1 MKYRPGRFLPK
12 TLFGRILLAMF
23 CGLLAVQAV
32 GVWLMLE
39 DRARFGER
47 LLGEYVAQRIAGI
60 LGILDDAQPAERV
73 RLVRALS
80 TAPIRLSLD
89 ETWNA
94 GVLEDSED
102 AKAFMSRL
110 GRELERPLRL
120 QVLSIRSVE
129 RRGERRLRDDPS
141 LPSRG
146 EFAESG
152 PPKRESGEG
161 GPHKREF
168 AEGGPHR
175 REFGEGGPPDRLE
188 RPGRGGRGPFLVV
201 TGQAL
206 LTDATVV
213 TFRRALPQP
222 SLEWPIRA
230 LVLLAVLGLFVAF
243 VAGWALRKV
252 TRPLASLADAAS
264 GLARDLNRPPLP
276 ETGPQEVARAAQAFN
291 AMQKDLRRY
300 LETRAH
306 ALAGVSHDLR
316 LPLTRLRLRLE
327 RLPEGELRTKIGEDI
342 AEMDAMIRSTLEYLS
357 AGSAA
362 EKPVRL
368 NLNALLEGVVED
380 MEPLGSRITVHGEAT
395 APILAQPQAI
405 RRCLANLLENAR
417 RYGSEEIDLRVV
429 DSADA
434 VEIRVEDRGPGI
446 PEDDRD
452 RVFEPYVRLEA
463 SRARHTG
470 GTGLGLAIARA
481 IARASG
487 GDIALETRP
496 GGGLSAV
503 LRLPRRAEE
512 KVQTPET
519 VLVPVHKPP

>member
-1 MKYRPGRFLPK
+1 MRLLPK
-12 TLFGRILLAMF
+12 TLFGRILVAMF
-23 CGLLAVQAV
+23 GGLLAVQSV

-60 LGILDDAQPAERV
+60 LVILDDAQPAERV

-80 TAPIRLSLD
+80 TAPVRLSLD
-89 ETWNA
+89 EQWHV
-94 GVLEDSED
+94 GDRDESES
-102 AKAFMSRL
+102 AKAFV
-110 GRELERPLRL
+110 GRIDREVERPMSL
-120 QVLSIRSVE
+120 QVLSIRTVD
-129 RRGERRLRDDPS
+129 RRSENRQRDDAGAVA
-141 LPSRG
+141 R
-146 EFAESG
+146 
-152 PPKRESGEG
+152 RESGEALAA
-161 GPHKREF
+161 RV
-168 AEGGPHR
+168 
-175 REFGEGGPPDRLE
+175 E
-188 RPGRGGRGPFLVV
+188 RPGRGMRGPFLVV
-201 TGQAL
+201 TGQAR
-206 LTDATVV
+206 LTDGAVV

-230 LVLLAVLGLFVAF
+230 LALLAVLGLFVAF

-291 AMQKDLRRY
+291 AMQRDLRRY

-327 RLPEGELRTKIGEDI
+327 RLPEGELRAKIEDDL
-342 AEMDAMIRSTLEYLS
+342 AEMDAMIGSTLEYLG

-362 EKPVRL
+362 EKTVRL

-380 MEPLGSRITVHGEAT
+380 MEPLGARITVSGEAS

-417 RYGSEEIDLRVV
+417 RYGGAEIDLRIK
-429 DSADA
+429 DEGGT
-434 VEIRVEDRGPGI
+434 VEMRVEDRGPGI
-446 PEDDRD
+446 PVADME

-481 IARASG
+481 IARANG
-487 GDIALETRP
+487 GDIALEART
-496 GGGLSAV
+496 GGGLAAV

-512 KVQTPET
+512 KAVPPEN
-519 VLVPVHKPP
+519 VLVPVQK

>member
-1 MKYRPGRFLPK
+1 MKYVPGRFLPK

-60 LGILDDAQPAERV
+60 IGILEDAQPAERT

-89 ETWNA
+89 EAWHA
-94 GVLEDSED
+94 GDLEDSDD
-102 AKAFMSRL
+102 AKAFTSRL
-110 GRELERPLRL
+110 GRELERPMRL

-129 RRGERRLRDDPS
+129 RRDRKLR
-141 LPSRG
+141 
-146 EFAESG
+146 E
-152 PPKRESGEG
+152 EG
-161 GPHKREF
+161 GP
-168 AEGGPHR
+168 R
-175 REFGEGGPPDRLE
+175 RETPEAGSPRRDFGEGSPPDRLE

-201 TGQAL
+201 TGQAM
-206 LTDATVV
+206 LTDGTVV

-291 AMQKDLRRY
+291 AMQKDLRRH

-327 RLPEGELRTKIGEDI
+327 RLPEGELRTKIEEDI
-342 AEMDAMIRSTLEYLS
+342 GEMDAMIRSTLEYLS

-368 NLNALLEGVVED
+368 NLNSLLDGVVED
-380 MEPLGSRITVHGEAT
+380 MEPLGAKISKHGEAS

-405 RRCLANLLENAR
+405 RRCLSNLLENAR
-417 RYGSEEIDLRVV
+417 RYGGEEIDLRIL
-429 DSADA
+429 DSADE

-463 SRARHTG
+463 SRAKHTG

-481 IARASG
+481 IARANG
-487 GDIALETRP
+487 GDITLETRM
-496 GGGLSAV
+496 GGGLAAV
-503 LRLPRRAEE
+503 LRLPRRADE
-512 KVQTPET
+512 KPPAADN
-519 VLVPVHKPP
+519 VLVPVHKFP

>member
-1 MKYRPGRFLPK
+1 MKYLPK

-23 CGLLAVQAV
+23 CGLLAVQSV

-60 LGILDDAQPAERV
+60 LVILDDAQPAERE

-80 TAPIRLSLD
+80 TAPVRLSLEEPWHVGERD
-89 ETWNA
+89 E
-94 GVLEDSED
+94 SEETR
-102 AKAFMSRL
+102 AFVARIDKEIERRL
-110 GRELERPLRL
+110 PV

-129 RRGERRLRDDPS
+129 RRGESRRRDEP
-141 LPSRG
+141 G
-146 EFAESG
+146 TETA
-152 PPKRESGEG
+152 PP
-161 GPHKREF
+161 
-168 AEGGPHR
+168 
-175 REFGEGGPPDRLE
+175 E
-188 RPGRGGRGPFLVV
+188 RFERQARMMRGPFLVV
-201 TGQAL
+201 TGQAR
-206 LTDATVV
+206 LTDGAVV

-230 LVLLAVLGLFVAF
+230 LALLAVLGLFVAF

-291 AMQKDLRRY
+291 AMQRDLHRY

-327 RLPEGELRTKIGEDI
+327 RLPEGELRSKIEDDI
-342 AEMDAMIRSTLEYLS
+342 AEMDAMIGSTLEYLG

-380 MEPLGSRITVHGEAT
+380 MEPLGAKITVHGEAS

-417 RYGSEEIDLRVV
+417 RYGGANIDLQVRDKGEAV
-429 DSADA
+429 D
-434 VEIRVEDRGPGI
+434 IRVEDRGPGI
-446 PEDDRD
+446 PDADRE

-481 IARASG
+481 IARANG
-487 GDIALETRP
+487 GDIALEARA
-496 GGGLSAV
+496 GGGLAAV
-503 LRLPRRAEE
+503 LRLPRRREDKPAPVEN
-512 KVQTPET
+512 
-519 VLVPVHKPP
+519 VLVPIHKSA

>member
-1 MKYRPGRFLPK
+1 MKYLPK

-60 LGILDDAQPAERV
+60 LGILDDAPPAERQ

-89 ETWNA
+89 EPWQE
-94 GVLEDSED
+94 GGLEESED
-102 AKAFMSRL
+102 ARAFLSRI
-110 GRELERPLRL
+110 GRETERPMRL
-120 QVLSIRSVE
+120 QVLSIRSIE
-129 RRGERRLRDDPS
+129 RRGERVRDEGAATKRDPAEGPQPDRFERS
-141 LPSRG
+141 ERG
-146 EFAESG
+146 ERFD
-152 PPKRESGEG
+152 RG
-161 GPHKREF
+161 GR
-168 AEGGPHR
+168 G
-175 REFGEGGPPDRLE
+175 
-188 RPGRGGRGPFLVV
+188 GGRGPFLVV
-201 TGQAL
+201 TGQCL
-206 LTDATVV
+206 LTDGTVV

-252 TRPLASLADAAS
+252 TRPLASLANAAS

-291 AMQKDLRRY
+291 AMQRDLRRY

-327 RLPEGELRTKIGEDI
+327 RLPEGELRSQIEGDI

-357 AGSAA
+357 AGSGA

-380 MEPLGSRITVHGEAT
+380 MEPLGARISVHGEAS

-417 RYGSEEIDLRVV
+417 RYGGESIDMRVAE
-429 DSADA
+429 SADA

-446 PEDDRD
+446 PAADRD

-463 SRARHTG
+463 SRAKHTG

-481 IARASG
+481 IARANG
-487 GDIALETRP
+487 GDIALEDRT
-496 GGGLSAV
+496 GGGLAAV
-503 LRLPRRAEE
+503 LRLPRRVDE
-512 KVQTPET
+512 KPPAAVDT
-519 VLVPVHKPP
+519 VLVPVHKLP

>member
-1 MKYRPGRFLPK
+1 MRFLPK

-23 CGLLAVQAV
+23 CGLLAVQSV

-60 LGILDDAQPAERV
+60 LVILDDAQPPERV

-80 TAPIRLSLD
+80 TAPVRLSLD
-89 ETWNA
+89 EAWQA
-94 GVLEDSED
+94 GGQDESED
-102 AKAFMSRL
+102 TKAFV
-110 GRELERPLRL
+110 GRIDREIERPMPL
-120 QVLSIRSVE
+120 QVLSIRTVD
-129 RRGERRLRDDPS
+129 RRSE
-141 LPSRG
+141 SRQ
-146 EFAESG
+146 
-152 PPKRESGEG
+152 RENTEG
-161 GPHKREF
+161 STSE
-168 AEGGPHR
+168 
-175 REFGEGGPPDRLE
+175 RLE
-188 RPGRGGRGPFLVV
+188 RQGRPMRGPFLVV
-201 TGQAL
+201 TGQAR
-206 LTDATVV
+206 LTDGAIV

-230 LVLLAVLGLFVAF
+230 LALLAVLGLFVAF

-291 AMQKDLRRY
+291 AMQRDLRRY

-327 RLPEGELRTKIGEDI
+327 RLPEGELRSKIEEDL
-342 AEMDAMIRSTLEYLS
+342 AEMDAMIGSTLEYLG

-362 EKPVRL
+362 EKSVRL
-368 NLNALLEGVVED
+368 NVNALLEAIVED
-380 MEPLGSRITVHGEAT
+380 MEPLGARITVLGRAST
-395 APILAQPQAI
+395 PLLAQPQAI

-417 RYGSEEIDLRVV
+417 RYGGADIDLQVK
-429 DSADA
+429 DAGDA

-446 PEDDRD
+446 PDADME

-481 IARASG
+481 IARANG
-487 GDIALETRP
+487 GEISLEART
-496 GGGLSAV
+496 GGGLAAV
-503 LRLPRRAEE
+503 LRLPRRSEDKAP
-512 KVQTPET
+512 KVEN
-519 VLVPVHKPP
+519 VLVPIHKSA

>member
-1 MKYRPGRFLPK
+1 MKYLPRRFLPK

-94 GVLEDSED
+94 EVLDDSED

-120 QVLSIRSVE
+120 QVLSIRSVD

-141 LPSRG
+141 QPSRR
-146 EFAESG
+146 ELAESG
-152 PPKRESGEG
+152 PPERV
-161 GPHKREF
+161 
-168 AEGGPHR
+168 
-175 REFGEGGPPDRLE
+175 E

-201 TGQAL
+201 TGQAQ
-206 LTDATVV
+206 LTDGTVV

-230 LVLLAVLGLFVAF
+230 LVLLAVLGLFVAC

-300 LETRAH
+300 IETRAH

-327 RLPEGELRTKIGEDI
+327 RLPDDELRTKIEEDI

-380 MEPLGSRITVHGEAT
+380 MEPLGARITVHGEAA
-395 APILAQPQAI
+395 APIFAQPQAI

-417 RYGSEEIDLRVV
+417 RYGSEDIDLRVA
-429 DSADA
+429 DSDDA

-446 PEDDRD
+446 PEADRD

-487 GDIALETRP
+487 GDIGLETRP

-503 LRLPRRAEE
+503 LRLPRRADE
-512 KVQTPET
+512 KAQTPET
-519 VLVPVHKPP
+519 VLVPIHKLT

>member
-1 MKYRPGRFLPK
+1 MKFLPK
-12 TLFGRILLAMF
+12 TLFGRSLLAMF
-23 CGLLAVQAV
+23 GGLLAVQSV

-60 LGILDDAQPAERV
+60 LVILDDAQTAERS

-89 ETWNA
+89 EAWHEGDRDKT
-94 GVLEDSED
+94 DD
-102 AKAFMSRL
+102 AKAFV
-110 GRELERPLRL
+110 GRIEREIDRPLKL
-120 QVLSIRSVE
+120 QVLSIRNVE
-129 RRGERRLRDDPS
+129 RRGEGRQRDEFGAGRRPE
-141 LPSRG
+141 G
-146 EFAESG
+146 
-152 PPKRESGEG
+152 GEG
-161 GPHKREF
+161 ATPERMV
-168 AEGGPHR
+168 
-175 REFGEGGPPDRLE
+175 DRAV
-188 RPGRGGRGPFLVV
+188 RPGRGMRGAFLVV
-201 TGQAL
+201 TGQAR
-206 LTDATVV
+206 LTDGTIV

-230 LVLLAVLGLFVAF
+230 LALLGVLGLFVAF

-291 AMQKDLRRY
+291 AMQRDLRRY

-327 RLPEGELRTKIGEDI
+327 RLPEGDLRAKMEEDL
-342 AEMDAMIRSTLEYLS
+342 AEMDSMIGSTLEYLG
-357 AGSAA
+357 AGSGA
-362 EKPVRL
+362 EKAVRL
-368 NLNALLEGVVED
+368 NLNALLEAVVED
-380 MEPLGSRITVHGEAT
+380 LEPLGARISVQGEAV
-395 APILAQPQAI
+395 APIVAQPQAI
-405 RRCLANLLENAR
+405 RRCLSNLLENAR
-417 RYGSEEIDLRVV
+417 RYAGDEISLKIDDHGGR
-429 DSADA
+429 

-446 PEDDRD
+446 PAADME

-463 SRARHTG
+463 SRAKHTG

-481 IARASG
+481 IARANG
-487 GDIALETRP
+487 GEVTLEARP

-503 LRLPRRAEE
+503 LTLPRRAEE
-512 KVQTPET
+512 KPAPVEP
-519 VLVPVHKPP
+519 VLVPVHKSP

>member
-1 MKYRPGRFLPK
+1 MRGLGKYLPK

-23 CGLLAVQAV
+23 CGLLAVQSV

-39 DRARFGER
+39 DRGRFGER

-60 LGILDDAQPAERV
+60 LVILEEAPPAERV

-80 TAPIRLSLD
+80 TAPVRLSLD
-89 ETWNA
+89 ESWHS
-94 GVLEDSED
+94 GDLDVSEE
-102 AKAFMSRL
+102 AKAFV
-110 GRELERPLRL
+110 GRIDKEIERRMPV

-129 RRGERRLRDDPS
+129 RRGEGRRRL
-141 LPSRG
+141 
-146 EFAESG
+146 ESG
-152 PPKRESGEG
+152 TEAAPP
-161 GPHKREF
+161 
-168 AEGGPHR
+168 
-175 REFGEGGPPDRLE
+175 E
-188 RPGRGGRGPFLVV
+188 RIEHQGRMMRGPFLVV
-201 TGQAL
+201 TGQAR
-206 LTDATVV
+206 LTDGTVV

-230 LVLLAVLGLFVAF
+230 LALLAVLGLFVAC

-291 AMQKDLRRY
+291 AMQRDLRRY

-327 RLPEGELRTKIGEDI
+327 RLPEGELRSKIEDDL
-342 AEMDAMIRSTLEYLS
+342 AEMDAMIGSTLEYLG
-357 AGSAA
+357 AGAAA

-380 MEPLGSRITVHGEAT
+380 MEPLGARITVHGEAA

-417 RYGSEEIDLRVV
+417 RYGGAEIDLRVK
-429 DSADA
+429 DEGDT
-434 VEIRVEDRGPGI
+434 VEMRVEDRGPGI
-446 PEDDRD
+446 PAADME

-481 IARASG
+481 IARANG
-487 GDIALETRP
+487 GDIALEARA
-496 GGGLSAV
+496 GGGLAAV

-512 KVQTPET
+512 KSPTVET
-519 VLVPVHKPP
+519 VPAPVHKLT

>member
-1 MKYRPGRFLPK
+1 MKFLPK

-32 GVWLMLE
+32 GVWLMLD

-47 LLGEYVAQRIAGI
+47 LIGEYVAQRIAGI
-60 LGILDDAQPAERV
+60 LGILDDAQSAERV

-89 ETWNA
+89 EPWRE
-94 GVLEDSED
+94 GGEEGSED
-102 AKAFMSRL
+102 ARTFASRIS
-110 GRELERPLRL
+110 RELERPIRL
-120 QVLSIRSVE
+120 QVLSIGSVE
-129 RRGERRLRDDPS
+129 RRPEGRPREEAG
-141 LPSRG
+141 LPSR
-146 EFAESG
+146 
-152 PPKRESGEG
+152 REAGEG
-161 GPHKREF
+161 GHPER
-168 AEGGPHR
+168 A
-175 REFGEGGPPDRLE
+175 D
-188 RPGRGGRGPFLVV
+188 RPGRGNRGPYLVV

-206 LTDATVV
+206 LNDGAVV

-222 SLEWPIRA
+222 SLEWPMRA

-291 AMQKDLRRY
+291 AMQRDLRRY

-327 RLPEGELRTKIGEDI
+327 RLPEGELRSRIEEDI
-342 AEMDAMIRSTLEYLS
+342 AEMDAMIGSTLEYLG

-362 EKPVRL
+362 EKAVRL

-380 MEPLGSRITVHGEAT
+380 MEPLGAHITLHGEAA

-417 RYGSEEIDLRVV
+417 RYGGENIDLRVI

-434 VEIRVEDRGPGI
+434 IEIRVEDRGPGI
-446 PEDDRD
+446 PAADFD

-481 IARASG
+481 IARANG
-487 GDIALETRP
+487 GDIVLQARP
-496 GGGLSAV
+496 GGGLSAIV
-503 LRLPRRAEE
+503 RLPRRSEE
-512 KVQTPET
+512 KAPVAEN
-519 VLVPVHKPP
+519 VLVPVHKSP

>member
-1 MKYRPGRFLPK
+1 MMYLPK

-23 CGLLAVQAV
+23 CGLLAVQSV

-39 DRARFGER
+39 DRARLGER

-60 LGILDDAQPAERV
+60 LGVLDNSPPAERQ
-73 RLVRALS
+73 RLGRALS
-80 TAPIRLSLD
+80 TALIRLSLD
-89 ETWNA
+89 EAWRED
-94 GVLEDSED
+94 GLEESVD
-102 AKAFMSRL
+102 ARAFVTRIA
-110 GRELERPLRL
+110 REVERPMRI

-129 RRGERRLRDDPS
+129 TRQRDEAGVAGPS
-141 LPSRG
+141 
-146 EFAESG
+146 EA
-152 PPKRESGEG
+152 GEG
-161 GPHKREF
+161 GFFE
-168 AEGGPHR
+168 
-175 REFGEGGPPDRLE
+175 RLD
-188 RPGRGGRGPFLVV
+188 RPGRNNRGPYLVV
-201 TGQAL
+201 TGQARL
-206 LTDATVV
+206 SDGGVV

-222 SLEWPIRA
+222 SLEWPLRA
-230 LVLLAVLGLFVAF
+230 MLLLAVLGLFVAF
-243 VAGWALRKV
+243 VAGWALRRV

-327 RLPEGELRTKIGEDI
+327 RLPEGELRSKIEDDI
-342 AEMDAMIRSTLEYLS
+342 AEMDAMIGSTLEYLG

-362 EKPVRL
+362 EKPVKL

-380 MEPLGSRITVHGEAT
+380 MEPLGARIAVHGEAA
-395 APILAQPQAI
+395 APLLAQPQAI

-417 RYGSEEIDLRVV
+417 RYGGGDIDLRVV

-446 PEDDRD
+446 PEADHD

-481 IARASG
+481 IARANG
-487 GDIALETRP
+487 GDIVLQARA
-496 GGGLSAV
+496 GGGLSAI
-503 LRLPRRAEE
+503 LRLPRRPEE
-512 KVQTPET
+512 KPPGIET
-519 VLVPVHKPP
+519 VLVPVPKLP

>member
-1 MKYRPGRFLPK
+1 MKYLPK

-23 CGLLAVQAV
+23 CGLLAVQSV
-32 GVWLMLE
+32 GVWLMLD

-60 LGILDDAQPAERV
+60 LGILDDAQPAERQ

-89 ETWNA
+89 EAWHQGGIA
-94 GVLEDSED
+94 ESDD
-102 AKAFMSRL
+102 AKAFVSRIA
-110 GRELERPLRL
+110 RELERPIRL
-120 QVLSIRSVE
+120 QVLSIRSVD
-129 RRGERRLRDDPS
+129 RRGGGHPREDAGLPGRR
-141 LPSRG
+141 
-146 EFAESG
+146 EI
-152 PPKRESGEG
+152 GEG
-161 GPHKREF
+161 SFPE
-168 AEGGPHR
+168 
-175 REFGEGGPPDRLE
+175 RLE
-188 RPGRGGRGPFLVV
+188 RPGRGNRGPYLVV

-206 LTDATVV
+206 LADGIVV

-222 SLEWPIRA
+222 SLEWPMRA

-276 ETGPQEVARAAQAFN
+276 ETGPLEVARAAQAFN

-327 RLPEGELRTKIGEDI
+327 RLPEGELRSKIEEDI
-342 AEMDAMIRSTLEYLS
+342 AEMDAMIGSTLEYLG
-357 AGSAA
+357 AGSAT
-362 EKPVRL
+362 EKAVRL

-380 MEPLGSRITVHGEAT
+380 MEPLGARITVHGEAG
-395 APILAQPQAI
+395 APVLAQPQAI

-417 RYGSEEIDLRVV
+417 RYGGGEIDLRVV
-429 DSADA
+429 DSAEA
-434 VEIRVEDRGPGI
+434 VDIRVEDRGPGI
-446 PEDDRD
+446 PEADHD

-481 IARASG
+481 IARANG
-487 GDIALETRP
+487 GDIALEARA
-496 GGGLSAV
+496 GGGLCAI
-503 LRLPRRAEE
+503 LHLPRRREE
-512 KVQTPET
+512 KPPGVDT
-519 VLVPVHKPP
+519 VLVPVHKLP

>member
-1 MKYRPGRFLPK
+1 MRLLPK

-60 LGILDDAQPAERV
+60 LGILDDAQAAERT
-73 RLVRALS
+73 RLIRALS

-89 ETWNA
+89 EPWQEK
-94 GVLEDSED
+94 GVEDSEE
-102 AKAFMSRL
+102 AKAFVSRI
-110 GRELERPLRL
+110 GREIERPMRL

-129 RRGERRLRDDPS
+129 RRGEG
-141 LPSRG
+141 RG
-146 EFAESG
+146 EGRIREERG
-152 PPKRESGEG
+152 PMG
-161 GPHKREF
+161 
-168 AEGGPHR
+168 R
-175 REFGEGGPPDRLE
+175 REGAEAGAPERPETIERLE
-188 RPGRGGRGPFLVV
+188 RLERADRGERGERGDRFERGGRGPRGPFLVV

-206 LTDATVV
+206 LTDGAVV

-222 SLEWPIRA
+222 SLEWPLRA

-291 AMQKDLRRY
+291 AMQRDLRRY

-327 RLPEGELRTKIGEDI
+327 RLPEGELRDKIEEDI

-357 AGSAA
+357 AGSAT

-368 NLNALLEGVVED
+368 NLNALLEGVAED
-380 MEPLGSRITVHGEAT
+380 MEPLGARITVQGEAT
-395 APILAQPQAI
+395 APVLAQPQAI
-405 RRCLANLLENAR
+405 RRCLSNLLENAR
-417 RYGSEEIDLRVV
+417 RYGGESIDLRVV
-429 DSADA
+429 ESAEWT
-434 VEIRVEDRGPGI
+434 EIRVEDRGPGI
-446 PEDDRD
+446 PEADRD

-463 SRARHTG
+463 SRAKHTG

-481 IARASG
+481 IARANG
-487 GDIALETRP
+487 GEIALETRL
-496 GGGLSAV
+496 GGGLAAV
-503 LRLPRRAEE
+503 LRLPRRVEDKAP
-512 KVQTPET
+512 VVDS
-519 VLVPVHKPP
+519 VLLPVHKLP

>member
-1 MKYRPGRFLPK
+1 MKFLPK

-32 GVWLMLE
+32 GVWLMLD

-60 LGILDDAQPAERV
+60 LGTLNDAQPAERV

-80 TAPIRLSLD
+80 TAPIRLSL
-89 ETWNA
+89 EEAWHQ
-94 GVLEDSED
+94 GEVEVSEG
-102 AKAFMSRL
+102 AKAFESRIA
-110 GRELERPLRL
+110 RELERPMRL

-129 RRGERRLRDDPS
+129 RRPEGRPRDEAGSAPRRS
-141 LPSRG
+141 V
-146 EFAESG
+146 
-152 PPKRESGEG
+152 GEG
-161 GPHKREF
+161 GF
-168 AEGGPHR
+168 
-175 REFGEGGPPDRLE
+175 PDRTDKLE
-188 RPGRGGRGPFLVV
+188 RPGRGGRGPYLVV

-206 LTDATVV
+206 LSDGTVT

-264 GLARDLNRPPLP
+264 GLAQDLNRPPLP
-276 ETGPQEVARAAQAFN
+276 ETGPQEVARAAKAFN
-291 AMQKDLRRY
+291 AMQRDLRRY
-300 LETRAH
+300 LETRAY

-327 RLPEGELRTKIGEDI
+327 RLPEGELRSKIEEDI
-342 AEMDAMIRSTLEYLS
+342 AEMDAMIGSTLEYLG

-380 MEPLGSRITVHGEAT
+380 MEPLGARIKVHGEAT
-395 APILAQPQAI
+395 APIFAQPQAI
-405 RRCLANLLENAR
+405 RRCLSNLLENAR
-417 RYGSEEIDLRVV
+417 RYGGGKIDMRVV
-429 DSADA
+429 DSTGMTE
-434 VEIRVEDRGPGI
+434 VRVEDRGPGI
-446 PEDDRD
+446 PEADFD

-463 SRARHTG
+463 SRAKHTG

-481 IARASG
+481 IARANG
-487 GDIALETRP
+487 GDIVLEARS
-496 GGGLSAV
+496 GGGLSAI
-503 LRLPRRAEE
+503 LRLPRCPEE
-512 KVQTPET
+512 RVDS
-519 VLVPVHKPP
+519 V

>member
-1 MKYRPGRFLPK
+1 MKYLPK

-23 CGLLAVQAV
+23 CGLMAVQSV

-47 LLGEYVAQRIAGI
+47 LLGDYVAQRIAGI
-60 LGILDDAQPAERV
+60 LIILDDAQPAERD

-80 TAPIRLSLD
+80 TAPVRLSLD
-89 ETWNA
+89 EPWQQ
-94 GVLEDSED
+94 GDRDESED
-102 AKAFMSRL
+102 TKAFVARIDK
-110 GRELERPLRL
+110 EIERPMPL
-120 QVLSIRSVE
+120 QVLSIRSVDRRSEHRQRENAENPRPE
-129 RRGERRLRDDPS
+129 RFERQGRLM
-141 LPSRG
+141 
-146 EFAESG
+146 
-152 PPKRESGEG
+152 
-161 GPHKREF
+161 
-168 AEGGPHR
+168 
-175 REFGEGGPPDRLE
+175 
-188 RPGRGGRGPFLVV
+188 RGPLLVV
-201 TGQAL
+201 TGQAR
-206 LTDATVV
+206 LTAGSVV

-230 LVLLAVLGLFVAF
+230 LALLAVLGLFVAF

-291 AMQKDLRRY
+291 AMQRDLRRY

-327 RLPEGELRTKIGEDI
+327 RLPEGELRSKIEEDI
-342 AEMDAMIRSTLEYLS
+342 AEMDAMIGSTLEYLG

-380 MEPLGSRITVHGEAT
+380 MEPLGAHITVHGEAS

-417 RYGSEEIDLRVV
+417 RYGGPNIDLQIK
-429 DSADA
+429 DA
-434 VEIRVEDRGPGI
+434 ATEVEIRVEDRGPGI
-446 PEDDRD
+446 PAADME

-481 IARASG
+481 IARANG
-487 GDIALETRP
+487 GDIALQARA
-496 GGGLSAV
+496 GGGLAAV
-503 LRLPRRAEE
+503 LRLPRRSEE
-512 KVQTPET
+512 KAAPSEN
-519 VLVPVHKPP
+519 VLVPVHKSA

>member
-1 MKYRPGRFLPK
+1 MRYLPK

-23 CGLLAVQAV
+23 CGLLAVQSV

-47 LLGEYVAQRIAGI
+47 FLGEYVAQRIAGI
-60 LGILDDAQPAERV
+60 LGILDDALPAERV

-89 ETWNA
+89 ESWQA
-94 GVLEDSED
+94 GSVEASNE
-102 AKAFMSRL
+102 AKAFMSRIE
-110 GRELERPLRL
+110 REIERPIRL
-120 QVLSIRSVE
+120 QVLSIRSVD
-129 RRGERRLRDDPS
+129 RRGEGRLRDDAGFQA
-141 LPSRG
+141 R
-146 EFAESG
+146 
-152 PPKRESGEG
+152 RES
-161 GPHKREF
+161 
-168 AEGGPHR
+168 AEAAV
-175 REFGEGGPPDRLE
+175 PDRSE
-188 RPGRGGRGPFLVV
+188 RRGRGGRGPFQVV
-201 TGQAL
+201 TGQAQ
-206 LTDATVV
+206 LTDGAVV

-291 AMQKDLRRY
+291 AMQRDLRRY

-327 RLPEGELRTKIGEDI
+327 RLPEGGLRSKIEDDI
-342 AEMDAMIRSTLEYLS
+342 AEMDAMIGSTLEYLS

-362 EKPVRL
+362 EKLVRL

-380 MEPLGSRITVHGEAT
+380 MEPLGARIAVHGEAS
-395 APILAQPQAI
+395 APVLAQPQAI

-417 RYGSEEIDLRVV
+417 RYGGEEIDLEVK
-429 DSADA
+429 DS
-434 VEIRVEDRGPGI
+434 VEEIEIRVEDRGPGI
-446 PEDDRD
+446 PEADME

-463 SRARHTG
+463 SRAKHTG

-481 IARASG
+481 IARAHG
-487 GDIALETRP
+487 GDIALEARP

-512 KVQTPET
+512 KAAAVNN
-519 VLVPVHKPP
+519 VLVPVHKLP

>member
-1 MKYRPGRFLPK
+1 MKYLPK

-23 CGLLAVQAV
+23 CGLLAVQSV

-60 LGILDDAQPAERV
+60 LGVLDDSPPAERQ
-73 RLVRALS
+73 RLGRALS
-80 TAPIRLSLD
+80 TALIRLSLD
-89 ETWNA
+89 EAWRE
-94 GVLEDSED
+94 GGIEESED
-102 AKAFMSRL
+102 ARAFVTRIA
-110 GRELERPLRL
+110 REVERPMRV

-129 RRGERRLRDDPS
+129 RRVEMRPRDEAGVP
-141 LPSRG
+141 G
-146 EFAESG
+146 Q
-152 PPKRESGEG
+152 
-161 GPHKREF
+161 
-168 AEGGPHR
+168 
-175 REFGEGGPPDRLE
+175 REFGENGFPERLD
-188 RPGRGGRGPFLVV
+188 RPGRNNRGPYLVV
-201 TGQAL
+201 TGQARL
-206 LTDATVV
+206 SDGTVV

-222 SLEWPIRA
+222 SLEWPMRA
-230 LVLLAVLGLFVAF
+230 MLLLAVLGLFVAF

-327 RLPEGELRTKIGEDI
+327 RLPEGELRSKIEEDI
-342 AEMDAMIRSTLEYLS
+342 AEMDAMIGSTLEYLS

-362 EKPVRL
+362 EKPVKL

-380 MEPLGSRITVHGEAT
+380 MEPLGARITVHGEAA
-395 APILAQPQAI
+395 APVLAQPQAI

-417 RYGSEEIDLRVV
+417 RYGGGDIELRVV
-429 DSADA
+429 DSADS

-446 PEDDRD
+446 PEADHD

-463 SRARHTG
+463 SRAKHTG

-481 IARASG
+481 IARANG
-487 GDIALETRP
+487 GDIVLEARA
-496 GGGLSAV
+496 GGGLCAI
-503 LRLPRRAEE
+503 LRLPRRPEE
-512 KVQTPET
+512 KPPGIET
-519 VLVPVHKPP
+519 VLVPVPKLP

>member
-1 MKYRPGRFLPK
+1 MMKYFPK

-23 CGLLAVQAV
+23 CGLLAVQSV

-60 LGILDDAQPAERV
+60 LVILDDAQPAERV

-80 TAPIRLSLD
+80 TAPVRLSLD
-89 ETWNA
+89 EPWQ
-94 GVLEDSED
+94 GGGQDESEDS
-102 AKAFMSRL
+102 KAFV
-110 GRELERPLRL
+110 GRIDKEIERPMPL
-120 QVLSIRSVE
+120 QVLSIRSVDRRSESRQRENGESPGPE
-129 RRGERRLRDDPS
+129 RVERQGRPMH
-141 LPSRG
+141 
-146 EFAESG
+146 G
-152 PPKRESGEG
+152 P
-161 GPHKREF
+161 
-168 AEGGPHR
+168 
-175 REFGEGGPPDRLE
+175 L
-188 RPGRGGRGPFLVV
+188 LVV
-201 TGQAL
+201 TGQAR
-206 LTDATVV
+206 LTDGTVV

-230 LVLLAVLGLFVAF
+230 LALLAVLGLFVAF

-291 AMQKDLRRY
+291 AMQRDLRRY

-327 RLPEGELRTKIGEDI
+327 RLPEGELRSKIEEDI
-342 AEMDAMIRSTLEYLS
+342 AEMDAMIGSTLEYLG

-368 NLNALLEGVVED
+368 NLNALLEAIVED
-380 MEPLGSRITVHGEAT
+380 MEPLGAKIAVSGEAST
-395 APILAQPQAI
+395 PILAQPQAI

-417 RYGSEEIDLRVV
+417 RYGGANIDLQVK
-429 DSADA
+429 DA
-434 VEIRVEDRGPGI
+434 GEMVEIRVEDRGPGI
-446 PEDDRD
+446 PAADME

-481 IARASG
+481 IARANG
-487 GDIALETRP
+487 GDIVLEARA
-496 GGGLSAV
+496 GGGLAAV
-503 LRLPRRAEE
+503 LRLPRRSEE
-512 KVQTPET
+512 KAAPPEN
-519 VLVPVHKPP
+519 VLVPIHKSA